1 MLYQNQCTI
10 SDLLLLFS
18 DFIYESFQNLD
29 TQVFWDKSL
38 WGYGDLIEG
47 QPACGWGIT
56 YSTHCKF
63 KNHIYIKFKLLLFIN
78 HWETD
83 GKTIYSRFPQ
93 GKKVFSSFSIDVIY
107 WLDVELKYT
116 DLPYK
121 LRSLWFRGQKSPFF
135 FSKLLIMG
143 VTFLKGKLTLN
154 LLLLLEMNL
163 W

>member
-47 QPACGWGIT
+47 QPACGGGIT

-63 KNHIYIKFKLLLFIN
+63 KNHI
-78 HWETD
+78 
-83 GKTIYSRFPQ
+83 
-93 GKKVFSSFSIDVIY
+93 
-107 WLDVELKYT
+107 
-116 DLPYK
+116 
-121 LRSLWFRGQKSPFF
+121 
-135 FSKLLIMG
+135 
-143 VTFLKGKLTLN
+143 
-154 LLLLLEMNL
+154 
-163 W
+163 